1 MTFVG
6 IGWIL
11 LLSDGVCCIGWS
23 LLVSDGVCCVRVYLY
38 LMEFVVLEFI
48 YI

>member
-1 MTFVG
+1 MLEFIYIVVVLVG
-6 IGWIL
+6 
-11 LLSDGVCCIGWS
+11 
-23 LLVSDGVCCVRVYLY
+23 VYWY

>member
-1 MTFVG
+1 MLEFFF
-6 IGWIL
+6 I
-11 LLSDGVCCIGWS
+11 
-23 LLVSDGVCCVRVYLY
+23 SDGVCCVRVYLY